1 MACSPGQI
9 LKRHILTCL
18 IIISVSSAIGVGFLI
33 RIWKVE
39 WTERELMYIGFP
51 GELFLQ
57 MLRSLIIPLITT
69 SIILAV
75 ASLDITK
82 SKKIGCCSII
92 FYLASTVVAIQVG
105 LVLVATIQPGN
116 FVPDDDNTTL
126 PEHVGPK
133 ITIADTFLDL
143 FRNFF
148 PPNWLEATMFLYK
161 TKLQQPSGRT
171 KIPSGIFAF

>member
-1 MACSPGQI
+1 
-9 LKRHILTCL
+9 
-18 IIISVSSAIGVGFLI
+18 
-33 RIWKVE
+33 
-39 WTERELMYIGFP
+39 MYIGFP

-75 ASLDITK
+75 ASLDISK
-82 SKKIGCCSII
+82 SKKIGCCSIV

-105 LVLVATIQPGN
+105 LILVATIQPGN
-116 FVPDDDNTTL
+116 FVPDDDNSTI

-133 ITIADTFLDL
+133 ITISDTFLDL

-148 PPNWLEATMFLYK
+148 PPNWLQATMFLYK
-161 TKLQQPSGRT
+161 TKLHHPPGKT
-171 KIPSGIFAF
+171 EIPSRNMAF